1 MSGFLAMTVNAL
13 PMCLPLEN
21 VARVVP
27 LSRLRAIPDAPPWF
41 VGFLELAGE
50 FVPVVDLALRLSLG
64 EPPPYRLATPM
75 VVVTTASEQMALIV
89 EEVLGVR
96 GVAGES
102 VTHAGLFP
110 PGAPPFQGM
119 IRFPDIGPVPIL
131 HPARL
136 LEMDLSVL
144 QPVAPDAMRD
154 FLNAAGMEA

>member
-1 MSGFLAMTVNAL
+1 MSGFLAMTVNAF
-13 PMCLPLEN
+13 PVCLPLEN
-21 VARVVP
+21 VVRVLP
-27 LSRLRAIPDAPPWF
+27 LARLRTIPDAPSWF

-50 FVPVVDLALRLSLG
+50 FLPVMDLALRLSLG

-75 VVVTTASEQMALIV
+75 VVVTAARGEVVLIV

-96 GVAGES
+96 GATRES
-102 VTHAGLFP
+102 MTHTGLFA

-119 IRFPDIGPVPIL
+119 IRFSDTGPVPVL

-144 QPVAPDAMRD
+144 EPVAPDAVQA
-154 FLNAAGMEA
+154 FLNAAGVEA